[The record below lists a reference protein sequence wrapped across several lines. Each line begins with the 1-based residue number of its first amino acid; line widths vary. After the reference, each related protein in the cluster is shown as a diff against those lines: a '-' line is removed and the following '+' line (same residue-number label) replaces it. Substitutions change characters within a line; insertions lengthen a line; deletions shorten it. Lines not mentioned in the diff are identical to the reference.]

1 MAISE
6 AGRQELFGR
15 LATKDMGLT
24 VDETVGGLALIV
36 LAVLA
41 LAGIDPPLLLAVATI
56 VAGAALLFM
65 SIALANE
72 FSNALAL
79 SVRAPLETERSDI
92 WTAGSL
98 AGVVGIVLGILSL
111 LDVAPGTLMA
121 VALIVFG
128 AAVFLDFIMMAQ
140 ARALRMAAIRP
151 VGEPPVVTPS
161 GEAARFA
168 FSAAASSDMG
178 SLLFGFALVLLG
190 IIALTGLNTEIL
202 IAVALLALGGYC
214 FLKGTA
220 VITQVFSSKTFSPT
234 A

>member
-6 AGRQELFGR
+6 AGREELFGGI
-15 LATKDMGLT
+15 ATKDMGLT
-24 VDETVGGLALIV
+24 IDETVGGLALIV
-36 LAVLA
+36 LAILA
-41 LAGIDPPLLLAVATI
+41 LAGIDPPLLLAIATI

-65 SIALANE
+65 SVAFASE

-79 SVRAPLETERSDI
+79 SGRAPLSPERSNV
-92 WTAGSL
+92 WSAGSL
-98 AGVVGIVLGILSL
+98 GGAIGIVLGILAL
-111 LDVAPGTLMA
+111 LDVAPATLMA

-128 AAVFLDFIMMAQ
+128 AAVFLDFIMMSQ
-140 ARALRMAAIRP
+140 ARALRMTVSRG
-151 VGEPPVVTPS
+151 GEPFWPG
-161 GEAARFA
+161 GEAARSA

-190 IIALTGLNTEIL
+190 IVALTGLNTEVL
-202 IAVALLALGGYC
+202 IAVALLGLGGYC

-220 VITQVFSSKTFSPT
+220 VITQLLSSKTFSRT